1 MSAVGSMAVA
11 VVAAIAAAFCFGAAG
26 VLQQAAT
33 HRIPERPAL
42 SPAILVDL
50 IAIPS
55 FGLGVLLGA
64 AGFALQVTALSFGAL
79 IVVQPLLVTGVLF
92 YLLIAARIRRVH
104 PDPGLVLGVLI
115 TLAGLSAFLVV
126 ARPSGGGGQIAG
138 QDALPLGIGLVV
150 VVLFCV
156 MLASRMRSERRTLP
170 LAGATAVCYGVTAGL
185 VRSLTTSGLDSSVW
199 RQWELYAVVIVGP
212 AGFLLNQNAF
222 QKGTVGSVA
231 LGIITVGDPLVSI
244 AVGVLWLGEV
254 LTAGAAAIV
263 GEVVAVGVLVAGV
276 FVVCARAQKV
286 AEQIQQSSGR
296 AEEALP

>member
-1 MSAVGSMAVA
+1 VTAVGSMAVA
-11 VVAAIAAAFCFGAAG
+11 VVAAIGAALCFGAAG

-50 IAIPS
+50 ITIPS

-92 YLLIAARIRRVH
+92 YLLFAARIRRVN
-104 PDPGLVLGVLI
+104 PDPGLLLGVLI
-115 TLAGLSAFLVV
+115 TLAGLSAFLVL
-126 ARPSGGGGQIAG
+126 ARPSGGGGQIAV
-138 QDALPLGIGLVV
+138 QDALPLGVGLVV
-150 VVLFCV
+150 IVLFCV
-156 MLASRMRSERRTLP
+156 GLASRISSERRTLP

-185 VRSLTTSGLDSSVW
+185 VRSLTTTGLDASVW
-199 RQWELYAVVIVGP
+199 RQWELYAVVLIGP

-222 QKGTVGSVA
+222 QKGTVGSLA

-244 AVGVLWLGEV
+244 AVGVVWLGEV
-254 LTAGAAAIV
+254 LTAGAAAVV
-263 GEVVAVGVLVAGV
+263 GQVVALAVLVAGV
-276 FVVCARAQKV
+276 FVVCTRAQKV
-286 AEQIQQSSGR
+286 AEELQR
-296 AEEALP
+296 ASKHTEEALP

>member
-1 MSAVGSMAVA
+1 VSAVDSMAVA
-11 VVAAIAAAFCFGAAG
+11 VVAAIGAAFCFGAAG

-50 IAIPS
+50 ITIPS

-92 YLLIAARIRRVH
+92 YLLRRGH
-104 PDPGLVLGVLI
+104 PDPGLVLGVLMA
-115 TLAGLSAFLVV
+115 LAGLSVFLVV
-126 ARPSGGGGQIAG
+126 ARPSGGGGQIAAK
-138 QDALPLGIGLVV
+138 DALPLGIGLVV
-150 VVLFCV
+150 IVLFCV
-156 MLASRMRSERRTLP
+156 TSASRMRSERRTLP

-185 VRSLTTSGLDSSVW
+185 VRSLTTTGLDASVW
-199 RQWELYAVVIVGP
+199 RQWELYAVVVVGP

-222 QKGTVGSVA
+222 QKGTVGSLS

-244 AVGVLWLGEV
+244 AIGVVWLGEV
-254 LTAGAAAIV
+254 LTAGAGAVI
-263 GEVVAVGVLVAGV
+263 GEVVALAVLATGV

-286 AEQIQQSSGR
+286 AEQIQQASQR
-296 AEEALP
+296 PREALP